1 MFCVAKLDI
10 FSPVFEGTPMV
21 NMLLTEE
28 ERMLQA
34 AVREFAEAELM
45 PRAREMDEKEEFS
58 WDVCGAWLA
67 WGGRDWCGPCLW
79 GAAAVPIAR
88 WLLPLKRYP
97 VATLLQP

>member
-1 MFCVAKLDI
+1 
-10 FSPVFEGTPMV
+10 MV

-58 WDVCGAWLA
+58 WDVWRGMVGLGLA
-67 WGGRDWCGPCLW
+67 GLVWTLPL